1 MGQEA
6 RCPVRV
12 GLTEKLTTEQRL
24 ARGDG
29 VGCADTRMV
38 LEISGTAEA
47 SVAKM
52 QCVRVT
58 VAGEEVRD

>member
-6 RCPVRV
+6 RYPVRV
-12 GLTEKLTTEQRL
+12 GFTEKLTMEQRL

-29 VGCADTRMV
+29 VGRADTRMV

-47 SVAKM
+47 SVAEM